1 MTSGAS
7 PTSGPSLP
15 LGLDYSFGV
24 RQCISPD
31 HSGSV
36 SIWNQV
42 AYLVEGVL
50 DDHLA
55 IRVRNAREQIPYRR
69 VSLFVNVLLLLWNG
83 LGKASICASALELV
97 APKSCACL
105 LHDGLANVMADSVQ
119 LGAESL

>member
-1 MTSGAS
+1 M
-7 PTSGPSLP
+7 
-15 LGLDYSFGV
+15 
-24 RQCISPD
+24 
-31 HSGSV
+31 
-36 SIWNQV
+36 WNQV

-83 LGKASICASALELV
+83 LGKVKIYANAFELV
-97 APKSCACL
+97 APESCACL
-105 LHDGLANVMADSVQ
+105 LHDGLANVMANSVQ